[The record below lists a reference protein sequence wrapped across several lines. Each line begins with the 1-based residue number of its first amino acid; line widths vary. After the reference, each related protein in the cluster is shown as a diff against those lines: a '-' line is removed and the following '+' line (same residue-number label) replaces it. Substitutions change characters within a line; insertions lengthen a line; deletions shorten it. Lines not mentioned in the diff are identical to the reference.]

1 MLATSCGRGTVL
13 GTEKYVSFTAK
24 SACPRVDSALVKTRV
39 TGGAGGENGR
49 WSGAGW
55 LSVVRGFFT

>member
-1 MLATSCGRGTVL
+1 ML

-24 SACPRVDSALVKTRV
+24 SAWPRVDSALVKTRV